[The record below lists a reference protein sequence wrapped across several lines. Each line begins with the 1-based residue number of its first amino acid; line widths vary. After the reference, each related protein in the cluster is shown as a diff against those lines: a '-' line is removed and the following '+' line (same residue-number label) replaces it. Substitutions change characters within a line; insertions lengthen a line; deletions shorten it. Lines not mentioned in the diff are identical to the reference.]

1 MVNNSTQS
9 KGSGNFF
16 RSIVVW
22 PLVFFAMSFAF
33 FTWAAY
39 DAVGTDFSNPRVVK
53 FWKEGAE
60 YAFITGFVLN
70 VIRFVILSWEHARQ
84 QPDAVAARKAKEQ
97 AKSAE
102 RALQQKY
109 KRRYAELPKHSKV
122 SEVLACDNENRQLL
136 IYKNRGGGYHCIDYN
151 DVVSWQEDFGNLA
164 TARQGMIGIKTNVRQ
179 VDNAIVFTIRGDL
192 GPTITLRLRAAV
204 FRQQCFALLQANLS

>member
-16 RSIVVW
+16 RSMVVW

-109 KRRYAELPKHSKV
+109 KRRYAGAKHSKV
-122 SEVLACDNENRQLL
+122 VKSLHATM
-136 IYKNRGGGYHCIDYN
+136 KIDGFLSIKIEAVDIIASITMMLCSGRKFWYISDSSRN
-151 DVVSWQEDFGNLA
+151 DQY
-164 TARQGMIGIKTNVRQ
+164 
-179 VDNAIVFTIRGDL
+179 
-192 GPTITLRLRAAV
+192 
-204 FRQQCFALLQANLS
+204 